1 MHSVTHVVAKWNERV
16 RNRVPDAEVADPRPW
31 EVTLIVETV
40 GALWGAGALDDV
52 YRKDRSWWQLRQ
64 SAGLDART
72 VGEEERAALE
82 NVHKLIHVGD
92 ERRLG
97 MWARLA
103 SLESP
108 VDEPDRRLAR
118 MLFAVLYGK
127 EIGAGTRAEALWTQH
142 GLLREEI
149 AGLVPILRELNA
161 VLTPPHA
168 LGPEIPL
175 VLHARYLGVELSAA
189 FDQRTAEGKFRD
201 YYTGVEPTNGGTFDL
216 LLVTIEKAAATKER
230 LRYRNFPLNE
240 RRFHWQSKA
249 GTTRDSLPGR
259 RHLEPAQNSVTP
271 LLFVRERADDRP
283 GVTMAFQYLGPVEP
297 DGDREERPITIEWRL
312 RYPMPHEVL
321 VAGRVA
327 G

>member
-1 MHSVTHVVAKWNERV
+1 
-16 RNRVPDAEVADPRPW
+16 
-31 EVTLIVETV
+31 
-40 GALWGAGALDDV
+40 
-52 YRKDRSWWQLRQ
+52 
-64 SAGLDART
+64 
-72 VGEEERAALE
+72 
-82 NVHKLIHVGD
+82 
-92 ERRLG
+92 
-97 MWARLA
+97 
-103 SLESP
+103 
-108 VDEPDRRLAR
+108 
-118 MLFAVLYGK
+118 
-127 EIGAGTRAEALWTQH
+127 
-142 GLLREEI
+142 
-149 AGLVPILRELNA
+149 LRELNA

-216 LLVTIEKAAATKER
+216 LLVTLEKAAATKER
-230 LRYRNFPLNE
+230 LRYRDFPLNE

-249 GTTRDSLPGR
+249 GTTRDSLAAR
-259 RHLEPAQNSVTP
+259 RHLDPAQNSVTP